1 MSPHCFLDDVYT
13 YIVHR
18 RLFRV
23 FTAGGSPANVDARL
37 ANNSEDQLV
46 ASLSSLTL
54 SDADRPLRPGFGVE
68 GKVIKLRTNFFP
80 VRVPKGPLYQYNVKI
95 TPEGQSV
102 NHVPLN
108 VLAYESC

>member
-1 MSPHCFLDDVYT
+1 MMD
-13 YIVHR
+13 IVHR

-23 FTAGGSPANVDARL
+23 LTTGGSLADVDARL
-37 ANNSEDQLV
+37 ANNSGDQLV

-54 SDADRPLRPGFGVE
+54 SDTDHPLRPGFGVE

>member
-1 MSPHCFLDDVYT
+1 M

-23 FTAGGSPANVDARL
+23 FTDGGSPADVDARL
-37 ANNSEDQLV
+37 ADNSEDQLV

>member
-1 MSPHCFLDDVYT
+1 MSSSFLGWCVLFTDD
-13 YIVHR
+13 R

-54 SDADRPLRPGFGVE
+54 SDTDRPLRPGFGVE

-80 VRVPKGPLYQYNVKI
+80 VRVPKGPLYEHDVKI
-95 TPEGQSV
+95 TPAGQSAS
-102 NHVPLN
+102 HDPLE
-108 VLAYESC
+108 VIAYEPC